1 MTRRWPV
8 WFAPLVGLLAVIP
21 ADGAVLRERTGRTAA
36 AAQPLLLYSAVTD
49 RGADGEVR
57 TVETMQADGTRRRQL
72 ATGSAPA
79 WSPDGTRVVYRAS
92 DGVHVMNAD
101 GSAKVRIARA
111 AGAEDV
117 PAWSPNGRLLAFTA
131 GAGGSTGETNVVV
144 AAAVGERAVTVIGS
158 GSEPAWSPNGS
169 LLAYVTGRISPA
181 EGRLVV
187 AAADGANATAIATSE
202 ETIETPAWSPDGT
215 LIAYV
220 LRPRN
225 PNRVPTLWIVPSTGG
240 DPRRISD
247 VAAETPRWSPDGS
260 TIVFRRGGVGSCGY
274 KIGCDAEGRPC
285 SDPCEQLTS
294 LYTIRRDGT
303 SQRRLTRG
311 VDHGAQ
317 WSADGTRIAFV
328 RYFEHPVRGLIS
340 AIYHARAGGGC
351 PTAIVLGTE
360 TRRFSAPVS
369 WQPRAGAHLPA
380 LHCSNV
386 SVTGTIA
393 GRSTLGG
400 AVRLSFSVR
409 NRGDRPAGNLLLRL
423 DVSRLFV
430 LTRHGGCMSRGTA
443 TGLRTF
449 DCALGT
455 VAAGRTR
462 RVELHGV
469 LDPNGD
475 AYFPGYVQ
483 RSSRTIEAFAAVRAP
498 GDSDPSDDQLRLVHR
513 VVPCTLEGTSGND
526 EIRGGAGRDLI
537 CAREGDDVVRSRAG
551 NDVVDGGVG
560 ADDIDPGAGRD
571 VVVGRGGDDVVFV
584 ADGELDL
591 VLCGTGTDRVVADRK
606 DDVNSSCETVERR

>member
-1 MTRRWPV
+1 MARWTV
-8 WFAPLVGLLAVIP
+8 QVATFVGLLPMLA
-21 ADGAVLRERTGRTAA
+21 ADGGVLRESAGPITAA
-36 AAQPLLLYSAVTD
+36 PQPLLLYSSVTD
-49 RGADGEVR
+49 RGADGEFR
-57 TVETMQADGTRRRQL
+57 TVETRQADGTRRRQL

-79 WSPDGTRVVYRAS
+79 WSPDGKRVAYLAS
-92 DGVHVMNAD
+92 DGVYVMNAD

-117 PAWSPNGRLLAFTA
+117 PSWSPNGRLLALTV
-131 GAGGSTGETNVVV
+131 GAGDSNGETNVVV
-144 AAAVGERAVTVIGS
+144 VAVVGERAVRVIGG
-158 GSEPAWSPNGS
+158 GSDPAWSPNGS

-202 ETIETPAWSPDGT
+202 EMIETPAWSPDGT
-215 LIAYV
+215 QIAYV

-240 DPRRISD
+240 DPRRIGD

-285 SDPCEQLTS
+285 SDPCVQLTS

-303 SQRRLTRG
+303 SQRRLTQG

-317 WSADGTRIAFV
+317 WSTDGTRIAFV
-328 RYFEHPVRGLIS
+328 RFFDHPERGLIS

-360 TRRFSAPVS
+360 TRRFSAPAS
-369 WQPRAGAHLPA
+369 WQPRAGAHLPP
-380 LHCSNV
+380 LHCSNA
-386 SVTGTIA
+386 SVTGTIT
-393 GRSTLGG
+393 GQSTLAGQ
-400 AVRLSFSVR
+400 VRLSFAVR
-409 NRGDRPAGNLLLRL
+409 NRGDRPARNVRLRL
-423 DVSRLFV
+423 DLSRLFV
-430 LTRHGGCMSRGTA
+430 LTRHGGCVSRGTA

-449 DCALGT
+449 DCAFGT

-462 RVELHGV
+462 RAELHGV
-469 LDPNGD
+469 LDPKGD

-483 RSSRTIEAFAAVRAP
+483 RSSGTIEAFAAVRSP
-498 GDSDPSDDQLRLVHR
+498 GDSDPADDQLRLVHR

-571 VVVGRGGDDVVFV
+571 VVVGRGGDDVVSV
-584 ADGELDL
+584 VDGERDL
-591 VLCGTGTDRVVADRK
+591 VLCGTGTDRVVADRN
-606 DDVNSSCETVERR
+606 DEVNPSCESVERR